1 MTAPALRPRSST
13 EIVDASFQIL
23 RAHYLQFVM
32 CSALAY
38 APWLILQ
45 VLIVSNPTLATSF
58 GVGVS
63 VLLVLGVW
71 FAFALMSAVTV
82 VCASQAYLGEP
93 VDVGTAIRRALPR
106 LPRVLLAATLRYLL
120 MGLGAFLFLVGMFYV
135 WARFF
140 AVTPLIVLEES
151 SVGESFSRS
160 SALSQGRKWH
170 ILVAMGLVIL
180 IYWVLAIGVQVLV
193 NILTTNLIVQTVIAA
208 FITILVYPVIG
219 ITEALV
225 YYDARIKSEGLD
237 IELMA
242 GALEGPSAAPI
253 TPS

>member
-38 APWLILQ
+38 APWLIVQ
-45 VLIVSNPTLATSF
+45 VLIVSNPTLASTF

-120 MGLGAFLFLVGMFYV
+120 MGLGAFLLLVGMFYV

-140 AVTPLIVLEES
+140 AVTPLVVLEET

-170 ILVAMGLVIL
+170 VLVTMGLVIL
-180 IYWVLAIGVQVLV
+180 IYWVIAIGVQVV
-193 NILTTNLIVQTVIAA
+193 ATIVSANLIVLTIIAA
-208 FITILVYPVIG
+208 FTTILVYPVIG

-242 GALEGPSAAPI
+242 GALEGPPAAPLA
-253 TPS
+253 PS